1 MICYLI
7 PNCKTC
13 LNQERILKQSPNPNI
28 NVRYISMGS
37 AKKTPYKFP
46 LWINGKKKYQ
56 GLLKMNSFGSVPTL
70 SEVFSGRCVN
80 KSDLLYPML
89 KRPGGPRDTYNQIS
103 NSTKTLQNNRKN
115 FIDSKLANGFG
126 KKSCFGKPLILGGG
140 NSIKEQKM
148 INNINR
154 KVGQNLRSSA
164 IKAGG
169 KGSLTA
175 AGIKNLKK
183 NVKGIKITKD
193 ATGTTLTLKKK

>member
-13 LNQERILKQSPNPNI
+13 LNQERIFKQSPNPNI
-28 NVRYISMGS
+28 NVRYISMSS

-70 SEVFSGRCVN
+70 GEVFSGRCVN
-80 KSDLLYPML
+80 KSGLCPML
-89 KRPGGPRDTYNQIS
+89 QRPGGPCDTYNQIWK
-103 NSTKTLQNNRKN
+103 STKTLENNRKN
-115 FIDSKLANGFG
+115 FPDSKLANGFG

-154 KVGQNLRSSA
+154 KVGQKLKSSA

-193 ATGTTLTLKKK
+193 ATGTTLTLRKK